1 MSKADDDP
9 YGLNPMFTQSSSV
22 RLTAFGSLAQTPAPD
37 GNRIPAFNPQDV
49 ASRPSHFGRLSPR
62 LSQLQSMGSAGSD
75 QPLNETPGY
84 IPMSSYSPAA
94 IDAPPSPT
102 NSNDSA
108 IRQALTLYRKLLWM
122 EAHKK
127 GHLQAVC
134 AGLNGSAMQC
144 MSGASFE
151 NHLAV

>member
-1 MSKADDDP
+1 MSGADHDP

-22 RLTAFGSLAQTPAPD
+22 RLTAFGSIAQTPAPEGD
-37 GNRIPAFNPQDV
+37 RIPAFNPQDV

-94 IDAPPSPT
+94 IDTLPSPT

-108 IRQALTLYRKLLWM
+108 IRQALTLLHRMLWLK
-122 EAHKK
+122 AAANDIHK
-127 GHLQAVC
+127 
-134 AGLNGSAMQC
+134 QC
-144 MSGASFE
+144 VPVSMAA
-151 NHLAV
+151 L

>member
-1 MSKADDDP
+1 MSGADHDP

-22 RLTAFGSLAQTPAPD
+22 RLTAFGSIAQTPAPD
-37 GNRIPAFNPQDV
+37 GDRIPAFNPQDV

-108 IRQALTLYRKLLWM
+108 IRHALRLLNESLWM
-122 EAHKK
+122 EPAHKD
-127 GHLQAVC
+127 
-134 AGLNGSAMQC
+134 
-144 MSGASFE
+144 
-151 NHLAV
+151 